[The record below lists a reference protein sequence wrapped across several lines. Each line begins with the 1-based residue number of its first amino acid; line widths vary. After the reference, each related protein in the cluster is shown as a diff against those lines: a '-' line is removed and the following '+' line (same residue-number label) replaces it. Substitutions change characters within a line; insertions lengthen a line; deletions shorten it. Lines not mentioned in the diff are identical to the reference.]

1 MARKLLVRPRVG
13 SMSPG
18 WPIRTPPLRL
28 LRTFYFAAK
37 HASFKAAAER
47 LALTPSAV
55 SHQVKELEEQLGV
68 PLFQRRTRAIA
79 LTATGRQLLEELEPA
94 LAALH
99 AAVVRASRGST
110 RRHLHVVMPP
120 FFASELFAPRLH
132 DFHHRHPSIDIQVDT
147 RDPRPD
153 QHPVYSDVS
162 VLLSNRSPDD
172 DVEAVRLFPL
182 RLVAACSREL
192 SVALGRVDHGL
203 LRHHALIMHRT
214 RPDAWERWAG
224 QVGFDIGD
232 ARNVVE
238 FDSMFAVARAAE
250 RGAGI
255 ALVPAV
261 LCQPWFDSGA
271 LVRLEA
277 LEVDTQDAYYLVAR
291 RDDLERPEVQALTAW
306 TLQQFQEGA

>member
-1 MARKLLVRPRVG
+1 M
-13 SMSPG
+13 
-18 WPIRTPPLRL
+18 RL
-28 LRTFYFAAK
+28 LRAFYFAGK
-37 HASFKAAAER
+37 HSSFKAAAER

-68 PLFQRRTRAIA
+68 ALFQRRTRAIT
-79 LTATGRQLLEELEPA
+79 LTATGRQLLDDLEPA

-99 AAVVRASRGST
+99 AAVVRASRSSA
-110 RRHLHVVMPP
+110 RRQLHVVMPP

-132 DFHHRHPSIDIQVDT
+132 HFHEQHPSIDIQVDT
-147 RDPRPD
+147 RDPRPA
-153 QHPVYSDVS
+153 QHPVHSDVS
-162 VLLSNRSPDD
+162 VLLSSRDPDEG
-172 DVEAVRLFPL
+172 VEAVRLFPL
-182 RLVAACSREL
+182 RLVAACSRDL
-192 SVALGRVDHGL
+192 SATLGRVTHEL
-203 LRHHALIMHRT
+203 LRDHALIMHRT
-214 RPDAWERWAG
+214 RPDAWERWAER
-224 QVGFDIGD
+224 VGFDMTD

-277 LEVDTQDAYYLVAR
+277 LEVTTDDAYYLVAR
-291 RDDLERPEVQALTAW
+291 RDDLARPEVRALTSW
-306 TLQQFQEGA
+306 TIQQFQERA

>member
-1 MARKLLVRPRVG
+1 MSAG
-13 SMSPG
+13 S
-18 WPIRTPPLRL
+18 PIRTPPLRL
-28 LRTFYFAAK
+28 LRAFFFAGK
-37 HASFKAAAER
+37 HSSFKAAAER

-55 SHQVKELEEQLGV
+55 SHQVRELEEQLGV
-68 PLFQRRTRAIA
+68 TLFQRRTRAIT
-79 LTATGRQLLEELEPA
+79 LTVTGRQLLKDLEPA
-94 LAALH
+94 LAALQ
-99 AAVVRASRGST
+99 AAVVRASRPNA
-110 RRHLHVVMPP
+110 RRQLHVVMPP

-132 DFHHRHPSIDIQVDT
+132 DFHDRHPSIDIQVDT

-162 VLLSNRSPDD
+162 VLLSNRDPEG

-192 SVALGRVDHGL
+192 AATLGRVDHAL
-203 LRHHALIMHRT
+203 LRDHALIMHRA
-214 RPDAWERWAG
+214 RPDAWERWG
-224 QVGFDIGD
+224 ERVGFDMSNV
-232 ARNVVE
+232 RNVVE

-271 LVRLEA
+271 LVRIEA
-277 LEVDTQDAYYLVAR
+277 LELTTDDAYYLVAR
-291 RDDLERPEVQALTAW
+291 PDDLSRPEVSALTSW
-306 TLQQFQEGA
+306 TLQQFQEIA

>member
-1 MARKLLVRPRVG
+1 M
-13 SMSPG
+13 
-18 WPIRTPPLRL
+18 RL
-28 LRTFYFAAK
+28 LRAFYFAGK
-37 HASFKAAAER
+37 HSSFKAAAER

-68 PLFQRRTRAIA
+68 TLFQRRTRAIS
-79 LTATGRQLLEELEPA
+79 LTATGRQLLDDLEPA

-99 AAVVRASRGST
+99 AAVIRASRSNA
-110 RRHLHVVMPP
+110 RRQLHVVMPP

-132 DFHHRHPSIDIQVDT
+132 DFHERHPSIDIQVDT
-147 RDPRPD
+147 RDPRPA
-153 QHPVYSDVS
+153 QHHLYSDVS
-162 VLLSNRSPDD
+162 VLLSSRDPDD
-172 DVEAVRLFPL
+172 GVEAVRLFPL
-182 RLVAACSREL
+182 RLVAACSREM
-192 SVALGRVDHGL
+192 SATLGRVNHEL
-203 LRHHALIMHRT
+203 LRDHALIMHRT
-214 RPDAWERWAG
+214 RPDAWERWAE
-224 QVGFDIGD
+224 QVGFDMTD

-277 LEVDTQDAYYLVAR
+277 LEVATDDAYYLVAR
-291 RDDLERPEVQALTAW
+291 REDLARPEVLALTSW

>member
-1 MARKLLVRPRVG
+1 MSAG
-13 SMSPG
+13 S
-18 WPIRTPPLRL
+18 PIRTPPLRL
-28 LRTFYFAAK
+28 LRAFYFAGK
-37 HASFKAAAER
+37 HSSFKAAAER

-68 PLFQRRTRAIA
+68 TLFQRRTRAIT
-79 LTATGRQLLEELEPA
+79 LTATGRQLLDDLEPA
-94 LAALH
+94 LAALQT
-99 AAVVRASRGST
+99 AVFRASRSNA
-110 RRHLHVVMPP
+110 RRQLHVVMPP

-132 DFHHRHPSIDIQVDT
+132 DFHDRHPSNDIQVDT

-162 VLLSNRSPDD
+162 VLLSSRDPDHG
-172 DVEAVRLFPL
+172 VEAVRLFPL

-192 SVALGRVDHGL
+192 SASLGRIDHGL
-203 LRHHALIMHRT
+203 LRDQALIMHRT
-214 RPDAWERWAG
+214 RPDAWERWAE
-224 QVGFDIGD
+224 QVGFDMTD

-271 LVRLEA
+271 LVRIEA
-277 LEVDTQDAYYLVAR
+277 LEVATDDAYYLVAR
-291 RDDLERPEVQALTAW
+291 RDDLARPEVRALTSW
-306 TLQQFQEGA
+306 TLQQFQESA